1 MIKPSKTHILTA
13 AALSAA
19 LMVPGAMTVPANAAG
34 GHDYASI
41 MSPGESTK
49 TRAINLPFG
58 KSTIVELPQEMM
70 DVIISSPDIVEGIV
84 HTAHRVMLVG
94 KKVGVTNAYIYG
106 HDGQELLNLEIRV
119 DRDMNG
125 LKSLLNK
132 HLPGNELEVQAIN
145 DNILMSGPIANAA
158 AMDKAMELARLWLD
172 EQTGAASANSRVV
185 NLMSMQGR
193 DQVRSLCPAKQRISN
208 PAASF
213 RC

>member
-34 GHDYASI
+34 GH
-41 MSPGESTK
+41 
-49 TRAINLPFG
+49 
-58 KSTIVELPQEMM
+58 
-70 DVIISSPDIVEGIV
+70 GIV

-132 HLPGNELEVQAIN
+132 HLPGNEL
-145 DNILMSGPIANAA
+145 GY
-158 AMDKAMELARLWLD
+158 
-172 EQTGAASANSRVV
+172 G
-185 NLMSMQGR
+185 
-193 DQVRSLCPAKQRISN
+193 
-208 PAASF
+208 
-213 RC
+213 